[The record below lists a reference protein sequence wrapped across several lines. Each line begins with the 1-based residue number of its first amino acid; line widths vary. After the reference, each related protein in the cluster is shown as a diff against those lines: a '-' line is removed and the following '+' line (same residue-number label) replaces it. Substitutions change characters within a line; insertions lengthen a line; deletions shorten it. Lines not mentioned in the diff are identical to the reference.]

1 MLRCTTSIR
10 EAARRGIRIVPVT
23 LLQQNCSLIWDTN
36 TKHAV
41 LVDPGGDV
49 DTLMGEISGAKS
61 GQTRRLEVDPV
72 GRLNRTLA
80 EHYEQ
85 KLAWYA
91 VDTDTRYDKDLLRI
105 FSNDPKHS
113 HRPPASKFL
122 RHNRVA
128 IRESAWRVSGAYQ
141 IALDNTIDLLISRAR
156 ALKLRAP
163 GREYELRK
171 SMVRLLNT
179 KVAHQLHTSRRQW
192 FAV

>member
-1 MLRCTTSIR
+1 MWLTPRSNWKQR
-10 EAARRGIRIVPVT
+10 YAEWPGALAK
-23 LLQQNCSLIWDTN
+23 LEY
-36 TKHAV
+36 
-41 LVDPGGDV
+41 VDA
-49 DTLMGEISGAKS
+49 LMGEIAGAKS
-61 GQTRRLEVDPV
+61 GLTRRLEVDPV

-80 EHYEQ
+80 DHYEQ

-105 FSNDPKHS
+105 FSNDPRHA
-113 HRPPASKFL
+113 HRPPASSFL

-179 KVAHQLHTSRRQW
+179 KVAHQLHASRRQW